1 VARVGREADRE
12 TREFVVDVRVGK
24 LPPNWATGQRAEVF
38 IETAR
43 TSGVVVLPQRFVLWR
58 GGRPGAFVLEGGRAR
73 WRTLTLGLRGRDGVE
88 VRQGC
93 QRGRPRGGAARPR
106 RPPGGGA
113 AGARV
118 VNLATQD
125 IRHNLGRFLLTGV
138 GIGLLLM
145 IVLGMSGIYR
155 GMIDDAMIVVDRV
168 GADLWVVQRGTR
180 GPFAEI
186 SRVPA
191 LLEHRLLAVPGVA
204 SARSFV
210 SHNVQREHG
219 GRPLRMNVQGLAW
232 PEDKGE
238 WLTLAAGRPLGQA
251 RYEMVADQ
259 SLGLALGERLP
270 LGKDTYTVVGLT
282 KGMVSS
288 GGDGLAFFTVRDAQA
303 IQFDLSGEA
312 IRAGAN
318 GAGAPRGGPGR
329 RSRPAAAAGAGGGP
343 AAGIPALGPPLVS
356 AITVR
361 LAAGADPQA
370 VAAAIAAW
378 PDVSVH
384 TRADQRDLLLY
395 GMIDKARRQIGLFR
409 VLLVIIST
417 IIMALILYTLTLD
430 KIHDIALLKL
440 MGARN
445 SMIVGLIL
453 QQALLLGLIGYGIAY
468 CSGSRSFPRFPRRV
482 LIAPEDL
489 WGLALVVVAISVAWP
504 ACSASGRRCGWSP
517 TRSCHDGRSR
527 PPPARDRGRSA

>member
-1 VARVGREADRE
+1 
-12 TREFVVDVRVGK
+12 
-24 LPPNWATGQRAEVF
+24 
-38 IETAR
+38 
-43 TSGVVVLPQRFVLWR
+43 
-58 GGRPGAFVLEGGRAR
+58 
-73 WRTLTLGLRGRDGVE
+73 
-88 VRQGC
+88 
-93 QRGRPRGGAARPR
+93 
-106 RPPGGGA
+106 
-113 AGARV
+113 

-251 RYEMVADQ
+251 RYEMVADR

-303 IQFDLSGEA
+303 VQFDLSGEA
-312 IRAGAN
+312 IRLERTARVR
-318 GAGAPRGGPGR
+318 RGEAQETGR
-329 RSRPAAAAGAGGGP
+329 AQPLLLERAAGP

-370 VAAAIAAW
+370 VAGAIAAW
-378 PDVSVH
+378 PDVTVH
-384 TRADQRDLLLY
+384 TRVGQHDLLLY

-445 SMIVGLIL
+445 AMIVGLIL

-468 CSGSRSFPRFPRRV
+468 ALGRQVFPKFPRRV

-489 WGLALVVVAISVAWP
+489 WGLALVVAAISVA
-504 ACSASGRRCGWSP
+504 ASLLGIWTAMRVEPNKVLS
-517 TRSCHDGRSR
+517 
-527 PPPARDRGRSA
+527 